1 MSMTIPVQLATLLS
15 MIAMG
20 SVFGILLDT
29 YQRFIQ
35 RSRRARWIVF
45 LHDILFWLLQAL
57 LIFYVLF
64 IVNYGEIRLY
74 LFLAILCGFSAYQA
88 LLKNWYT
95 SLLEK
100 LISLS
105 ITIAKWVKRTIYL
118 MIISPIK
125 GLILFIISIILL
137 LGRTLWKLTL
147 LFLGMLKWAILVAL
161 LPVKWIFQFLW
172 FLLPKSLKKFVVNY
186 YNKAKGLWNRYRQYM
201 YRAYLALKSKW
212 KK

>member
-45 LHDILFWLLQAL
+45 LHDIMFWLLQAL
-57 LIFYVLF
+57 LVFYVLF
-64 IVNYGEIRLY
+64 VVNYGEIRLY
-74 LFLAILCGFSAYQA
+74 LFLAILCGFSSYQA

-95 SLLEK
+95 DFLERV
-100 LISLS
+100 ISLT
-105 ITIAKWVKRTIYL
+105 IAIAKWVKRMIYL
-118 MIISPIK
+118 MVFSPIK

-137 LGRTLWKLTL
+137 LGRTLWKLVLVL
-147 LFLGMLKWAILVAL
+147 LGILKWVILVAL

-186 YNKAKGLWNRYRQYM
+186 YNKAKGLWSRYRQYM
-201 YRAYLALKSKW
+201 YKVYLALKNKW